1 MKSGAFA
8 ARQRGA
14 VCSCGSTPR
23 CGVMVQSQSR
33 FVVGF
38 RNLELF
44 EHHVVCPAMQAR
56 VIVQCAGLGWAR
68 CAALSLYSLKFR
80 SLRRAVVKGSIA
92 RSVQPANHTS
102 LCCCGA
108 PSCSHLPSLR
118 PHFRTFVVCADLM
131 ANFTFHC
138 CLFRNNGTAIDEGVE
153 ASIKATSFSQ
163 GLARCQTATRLA
175 RRAHRPGHSETMW
188 IVEIELRREK
198 EGSSRRCSD
207 EAPKKCREKENENR
221 RPKRNRLK
229 REVRNSNLQLGCACL
244 HDQGHPAA
252 DKVDSVV
259 QEALSR
265 KGGMVWRHVLI
276 RRGCEFK
283 YIRISPRNISSSA
296 RGSLGS
302 GTRARIM
309 RSAKLEI
316 KPNRRCAAAVRLRS
330 IRSAERA
337 RRYICHSLAPWIF
350 IAVHGWHQCQ
360 HTPRMLWNWCPTV
373 PWHAHI
379 LLLHV
384 LGASRAG

>member
-1 MKSGAFA
+1 MKSGAFV

-56 VIVQCAGLGWAR
+56 VIVQCAVLGWAGLGSMR
-68 CAALSLYSLKFR
+68 CTVSLLVEVSK
-80 SLRRAVVKGSIA
+80 SPEGRRQGFNCAVGSA
-92 RSVQPANHTS
+92 GQSHEP

-138 CLFRNNGTAIDEGVE
+138 CPFSSNGTAINEGFE
-153 ASIKATSFSQ
+153 ASIKATSFFQ

-175 RRAHRPGHSETMW
+175 RRAHRPGHS
-188 IVEIELRREK
+188 
-198 EGSSRRCSD
+198 
-207 EAPKKCREKENENR
+207 
-221 RPKRNRLK
+221 
-229 REVRNSNLQLGCACL
+229 
-244 HDQGHPAA
+244 HPAA

-259 QEALSR
+259 QEALKR

-296 RGSLGS
+296 RGSLGP

-350 IAVHGWHQCQ
+350 IAVHGCHQCQ